1 MKKTYKILSVFITL
15 AIMLNTVVFAAAFS
29 DVSSE
34 SSYSEA
40 VDVLSAFGIINGY
53 EDGTFGPEKDV
64 TRAEF
69 SAMLMR
75 AMASSGMGSSDPSGM
90 PFTDL
95 DGASWAISD
104 IRTAYDLKI
113 INGMTPTTF
122 EPNNNVTYEQALK
135 MIVCALNYGASA
147 ENIQQAVSSTQ
158 PWYYGYMQTAYSLKL
173 TDGITVTPE
182 KPAKRWEIAR
192 MIYNSLDVKL
202 LEKAELTGGGEY
214 YKETDNT
221 FLNSKLDITK
231 ARGEVYAD
239 ETSTIS
245 PDGSVARAGQALI
258 FDPVTNKTVTY
269 TKGAIDVSPFLG
281 KTVDYYYKTDDFGV
295 RTLVLILSKGGS
307 DETLAIDI
315 SNIDSISGTYSS
327 GYTISYYATSTATT
341 LSQVKTASNPTVS
354 INGVVKSDISGAELY
369 NLLESGKVELISTGT
384 AYTKINIESAE
395 TYVVKSVN
403 TTDKYIVDMYRP
415 SSSNTL
421 TLDENDENVVLS
433 INNSAGGKVSL
444 SGLSQYNVLSVK
456 KGMGASNRT
465 TLDVTVSTK
474 STSGTIKEIDLTDN
488 IISINGTSYKI
499 SKYLVDRA
507 NSTLKTFSVGDTC
520 TFYLD
525 KNDCIAYILKTAN
538 TSSYY
543 GYMSTAG
550 IDDNRVKINLIS
562 SKTTTMGSPTL
573 TVAKKVKVDGETYTN
588 ADDVLEILEDGA
600 SSNLSNI
607 DGSTARY
614 SQLIKYSLNSSGE
627 INSIETVIFGEN
639 EDPSDDTVF
648 KGYSVNRPSNKKLTY
663 KSQSYDF
670 VNPNSTSDKF
680 RINSSTQVFV
690 VPLNRSDYDSYGRK
704 SYGYFKNDRSYIVE
718 AYDVTGSLKVAK
730 AVVVYET
737 EDTQSVIDYSTPVFI
752 ITAIS
757 STTNADGNECDRVTG
772 IEITT
777 NGTVTEKT
785 VYTESSGIIKDVYN
799 IGDVIMYVLNNKGY
813 ITRGNNTLSRVF
825 SPDEFA
831 SYTRHKNIDSG
842 ASNDCDLYGGLLM
855 GSDPDGNKQQFDIAM
870 TANVSDCES
879 ANTASFNAGSSVKY
893 FTYEVTESGTKKIS
907 KQDGVLDLSA
917 FPSYNDSIE
926 ADPENPQATKMFVY
940 STSDSVRMVYV
951 IK

>member
-1 MKKTYKILSVFITL
+1 MRRICKILSVFITL
-15 AIMLNTVVFAAAFS
+15 AIMLNTVVFAATFS
-29 DVSSE
+29 DVSDE
-34 SSYSEA
+34 SSYYEA
-40 VDVLSAFGIINGY
+40 VNVLSAFGIINGY
-53 EDGTFGPEKDV
+53 EDGTFGPDKDV

-75 AMASSGMGSSDPSGM
+75 AMASSGMGSSDPSGT

-95 DGASWAISD
+95 EDASWAISD

-135 MIVCALNYGASA
+135 MIVCALNYGSSA
-147 ENIQQAVSSTQ
+147 ESVQEAVSSTQ

-173 TDGITVTPE
+173 TDGITVATE
-182 KPAKRWEIAR
+182 QPAKRWEIAR
-192 MIYNSLDVKL
+192 MIYNALDVKL

-221 FLNSKLDITK
+221 LLNSKLDITK

-258 FDPVTNKTVTY
+258 YDPIEDKTVTY
-269 TKGAIDVSPFLG
+269 TKGSIDVSPFLG

-295 RTLVLILSKGGS
+295 RTLVLILSKGGV
-307 DETLAIDI
+307 DETLSVDI
-315 SNIDSISGTYSS
+315 SNVDSISGSYSS
-327 GYTISYYATSTATT
+327 GYTISYYASSTAAN
-341 LSQVKTASNPTVS
+341 LSQVKTASNPTISV
-354 INGVVKSDISGAELY
+354 NGVVRSGLSGSELY
-369 NLLESGKVELISTGT
+369 DLLETGTIELISTGT
-384 AYTKINIESAE
+384 VYNKINVDSAE

-403 TTDKYIVDMYRP
+403 TTDKYIVDMYR
-415 SSSNTL
+415 SSTENTL
-421 TLDENDENVVLS
+421 TLDENDENVVLNMKNTS
-433 INNSAGGKVSL
+433 GTAVSL

-465 TLDVTVSTK
+465 TIDVTVSTK
-474 STSGTIKEIDLTDN
+474 SISGTVKEIDLIDN
-488 IISINGTSYKI
+488 IINAGGTEYKI

-550 IDDNRVKINLIS
+550 IDDNRLKINLIS
-562 SKTTTMGSPTL
+562 AKTTTMGSPTL
-573 TVAKKVKVDGETYTN
+573 TVAKKVKVDGETYTD
-588 ADDVLEILEDGA
+588 ADDVLEILEEAAD
-600 SSNLSNI
+600 SSLSNL

-627 INSIETVIFGEN
+627 INSIETVIFGAN
-639 EDPSDDTVF
+639 EDSSDETVF
-648 KGYSVNRPSNKKLTY
+648 SGYSVNRPSNNKLTY

-670 VNPNSTSDKF
+670 VNPNSSSDKF

-690 VPLNRSDYDSYGRK
+690 VPLNRTDYDSYGRK
-704 SYGYFKNDRSYIVE
+704 SYGYFKDGKSYIVE

-737 EDTQSVIDYSTPVFI
+737 EDTQSVIDYSTPMFI
-752 ITAIS
+752 ITAIR
-757 STTNADGNECDRVTG
+757 STTNADGVECDEVTG
-772 IEITT
+772 IEITRS
-777 NGTVTEKT
+777 GTVTEKT
-785 VYTESSGIIKDVYN
+785 VYTESSGIVKGVYDV
-799 IGDVIMYVLNNKGY
+799 GDVIMYVLNNKGY
-813 ITRGNNTLSRVF
+813 IANGSKTLNRVF
-825 SPDEFA
+825 SPEEFG
-831 SYTRHKNIDSG
+831 SYAKHKNINSG
-842 ASNDCDLYGGLLM
+842 SGYETDLYGGLLM
-855 GSDPDGNKQQFDIAM
+855 GCDLDGSKQQFDLAL
-870 TANVSDCES
+870 TSNVSDCDS
-879 ANTASFNAGSSVKY
+879 ASTASFNADSSVIY
-893 FTYEVTESGTKKIS
+893 FTYEITESGTKKIS
-907 KQDGVLDLSA
+907 KQDGMLDLSG
-917 FPSYNDSIE
+917 FPSYNDSID
-926 ADPENPQATKMFVY
+926 ADPGNPQAAKVFTY
-940 STSDSVRMVYV
+940 SANSSVKMVYV